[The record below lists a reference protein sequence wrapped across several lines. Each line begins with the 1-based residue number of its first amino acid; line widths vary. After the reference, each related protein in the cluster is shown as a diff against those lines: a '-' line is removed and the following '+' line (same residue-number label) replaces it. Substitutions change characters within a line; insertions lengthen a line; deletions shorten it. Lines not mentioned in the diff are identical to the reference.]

1 MVPEVGRVLVVQMP
15 LKRTQGPIKHGLN
28 GTKVSEW
35 RLTTTKNTNTSR
47 VLPTTVQMCQ
57 KWGAS
62 AGAAN
67 LKALGPYITW
77 DAFKMR
83 GCSYWDWIIQQ
94 HTHKWVSENPQD
106 WIECM
111 YNGTNRPK
119 MRGQSWGCKSWRSG
133 ALYNLC
139 CIQNIRKTTCFL
151 LEPYASYDVLLSY
164 VVLGKTILRDLV
176 LYQINLRE
184 CLSVRYIRD

>member
-1 MVPEVGRVLVVQMP
+1 MAPEVGRVLVVRMP
-15 LKRTQGPIKHGLN
+15 LKRTQGPIKCVLN
-28 GTKVSEW
+28 GTKVSKW

-57 KWGAS
+57 KWGAN

-67 LKALGPYITW
+67 LKAPGPYITW
-77 DAFKMR
+77 DAFKTR
-83 GCSYWDWIIQQ
+83 GRSYQDWTIQW
-94 HTHKWVSENPQD
+94 HTHKWASENPWD

-111 YNGTNRPK
+111 YNSTNRPK
-119 MRGQSWGCKSWRSG
+119 TRGQSWSCKSRCSR

-151 LEPYASYDVLLSY
+151 LFSFGALCILWCLTVLCG
-164 VVLGKTILRDLV
+164 LG
-176 LYQINLRE
+176 
-184 CLSVRYIRD
+184 